1 MQDNQGNEIRLVIAG
16 LEATGWD
23 QVEIDSQIDTPAE
36 NWSFTLFET
45 GGQALSADIKGS
57 AKVKIYYANQII
69 LTAVADRISE
79 AV

>member
-16 LEATGWD
+16 LEAKGWD

-45 GGQALSADIKGS
+45 GGQALNPAIKGG
-57 AKVKIYYANQII
+57 AKVQAYYSNQLI